1 MAKRTETKKSS
12 EPRWKRGQ
20 VASKRTSASTRSR
33 KPSTRSRK
41 KPGRRSRKKTVGN
54 GTIFG
59 IIRFAVI
66 AVILWAGWVY
76 LVGPVAAKI
85 SGHPVFTVRAVTV
98 EGASYLSNDDIIA
111 AAGVEPGVNIFDVN
125 LAEVSRVL
133 NERYAVEDFVVYRK
147 LPDTVA
153 IEVQER
159 TPVALLSLDTLV
171 GVDKNGEPLPHIGAE
186 LIDTLPI
193 ITGVKNVSALS
204 DSTVKERIK
213 AGIALLDRIHRDA
226 PAVYGRVS
234 EVDVSSI
241 SGLGINLVDNG
252 LQVIIGDR
260 DWSRKIPNLERI
272 INEVTWRKDDVKV
285 LDIQSGKTIVL
296 RK

>member
-1 MAKRTETKKSS
+1 MAKRITSKKGS
-12 EPRWKRGQ
+12 EPRWKQAQTTTR
-20 VASKRTSASTRSR
+20 RTSTVSKARKSTSR
-33 KPSTRSRK
+33 TRK
-41 KPGRRSRKKTVGN
+41 KPTRRTRKKTTGN
-54 GTIFG
+54 SAVFG
-59 IIRFAVI
+59 LIRI
-66 AVILWAGWVY
+66 AVLTGILWAGWSY
-76 LVGPVAAKI
+76 LVRPVAVKI
-85 SGHPVFTVRAVTV
+85 SAHPIFTVRAVIV
-98 EGASYLSNDDIIA
+98 DGASYLSRDDIIA
-111 AAGVEPGVNIFDVN
+111 TAGIESGVNIFDVD

-133 NERYAVEDFVVYRK
+133 NDRYAVEDFVVYRR

-193 ITGVKNVSALS
+193 ITGVKSTKALS
-204 DSTVKERIK
+204 DSTIKERIR
-213 AGIALLDRIHRDA
+213 AGISLLDRIHDDA

-241 SGLGINLVDNG
+241 SSLGINLVDNG

-272 INEVTWRKDDVKV
+272 INEVTWRKEDVRV
-285 LDIQSGKTIVL
+285 LDIQSGETIVL